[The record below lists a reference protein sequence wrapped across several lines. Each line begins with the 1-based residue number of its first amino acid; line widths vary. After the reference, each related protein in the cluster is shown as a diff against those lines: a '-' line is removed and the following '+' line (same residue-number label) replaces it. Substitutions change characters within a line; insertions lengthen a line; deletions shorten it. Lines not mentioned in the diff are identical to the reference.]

1 MTMKMYNIKDI
12 EGFMKTVND
21 CTGSVYIISP
31 EGDKLNLKSKLTQY
45 YALAGLFSSPIISEL
60 ELETEDPETAKRLME
75 FMMSGN

>member
-1 MTMKMYNIKDI
+1 MTLKMYNIKDI

>member
-60 ELETEDPETAKRLME
+60 ELETEDPETAKKLME

>member
-21 CTGSVYIISP
+21 CNGSVYIISP

>member
-60 ELETEDPETAKRLME
+60 ELETEDPESAKRLME

>member
-1 MTMKMYNIKDI
+1 MKMYNIKDI

>member
-12 EGFMKTVND
+12 EGFMNIVND
-21 CTGSVYIISP
+21 CSGSVYIISP

-45 YALAGLFSSPIISEL
+45 YALASIFSSPMISEL
-60 ELETEDPETAKRLME
+60 ELETDDPESARRLME